1 MTERAEFTGPVLP
14 RIGKTTE
21 RPPGEMPT
29 SAPTSGPVV
38 DTLGRIADDLRVS
51 VTDRCNFRCTYC
63 MPAEGLPWLPRGEV
77 LTFEEITRLAGL
89 FVRLGIQEIKLTG
102 GEPTVRRDLPELV
115 RMLREALPALAI
127 SMTTNGFLLDR
138 LAKPLADAG
147 LDRVTVSCDS
157 LMRHRFAEMTRRDAL
172 DKVMAGLRA
181 ADEAG
186 LTPIKLNCVVIA
198 GTNEDEVVDFARFAR
213 ETGYE
218 VRFIE
223 YMPLDAEQRW
233 ERAKVVPSAAIL
245 EAIEK
250 VFPLIAE
257 GTGGGEPA
265 TSFRFADGAPGAVG
279 VIASVT
285 EPFCET
291 CNRLRL
297 TADGQLRA
305 CLFAMYETDLRHP
318 LRAGAS
324 DEELERLIRENV
336 WAKWEGHK
344 INHPDFERPD
354 RSMSMIG
361 G

>member
-1 MTERAEFTGPVLP
+1 VTPETHPDHANDA
-14 RIGKTTE
+14 
-21 RPPGEMPT
+21 PP
-29 SAPTSGPVV
+29 SGPLL
-38 DTLGRIADDLRVS
+38 DTFGRVADDLRIS

-63 MPAEGLPWLPRGEV
+63 MPAEGLPWLPREEV
-77 LTFEEITRLAGL
+77 LTFEEITRLVGIFA
-89 FVRLGIQEIKLTG
+89 RLGVKEVKLTG
-102 GEPTVRRDLPELV
+102 GEPTVRREVEKLVAVIRAAQPDLS
-115 RMLREALPALAI
+115 I
-127 SMTTNGFLLDR
+127 SMTTNGLLLDR
-138 LAKPLADAG
+138 LAGPLAAAG

-157 LMRHRFAEMTRRDAL
+157 LMQHRFAEMTRRDAL
-172 DKVMAGLRA
+172 DKVLAGMRA
-181 ADEAG
+181 AEEAG
-186 LTPIKLNCVVIA
+186 LVPIKLNCVVIA

-213 ETGYE
+213 DTGYE

-233 ERAKVVPSAAIL
+233 ERDKVVPGAQVL
-245 EAIEK
+245 EAIDR

-257 GTGGGEPA
+257 TEGHDPA
-265 TSFRFADGAPGAVG
+265 TTYRFVDGAPGGVG

-285 EPFCET
+285 EPFCDT

-305 CLFAMYETDLRHP
+305 CLFAMYETDLRGP

-324 DEELERLIRENV
+324 EEELESLIRRNV

-344 INHPDFERPD
+344 INHPDFERPA